1 MPSGPWRMAKSVA
14 VKRTLL
20 SVAGA
25 VSVLGVAGAA
35 ACSMDPPK
43 VTPAPGEVART
54 ADLVA
59 IVRID
64 GVEPL
69 TAAEDAELQ
78 RLLRD
83 PPLNTPFRY
92 PAPGLRFSTLRVLK
106 GHMPKD
112 VLIQNGATNCDVLL
126 MPGQDYVLF
135 AGRPARDGD
144 RDRIAPL
151 DGTFYLGKTER
162 DRANLADVELSL
174 SSSNPTPP

>member
-1 MPSGPWRMAKSVA
+1 MAGRMARSVTA
-14 VKRTLL
+14 KRVLL
-20 SVAGA
+20 SVACS
-25 VSVLGVAGAA
+25 VSVLVAAAGAA
-35 ACSMDPPK
+35 ACSLDPPK
-43 VTPAPGEVART
+43 VTPDPREVAKT

-106 GHMPKD
+106 GQMPNG
-112 VLIQNGATNCDVLL
+112 VLIQNGATNCEVLL

-135 AGRPARDGD
+135 AGQPARDG
-144 RDRIAPL
+144 DRIAPL

-174 SSSNPTPP
+174 TSSNPTPP

>member
-1 MPSGPWRMAKSVA
+1 MSSGAWRMAKRVA
-14 VKRTLL
+14 VRRALL
-20 SVAGA
+20 SVVCAVLVLSAAGA
-25 VSVLGVAGAA
+25 I
-35 ACSMDPPK
+35 ACSMVPPK
-43 VTPAPGEVART
+43 VTPDPREVAKT

-106 GHMPKD
+106 GRMPND

-135 AGRPARDGD
+135 AGRPAGAGE
-144 RDRIAPL
+144 RIQPL

-162 DRANLADVELSL
+162 DLANLADVELSL
-174 SSSNPTPP
+174 STSKPTPP